1 MKVISGKETH
11 PKLTVGQFL
20 EAFPNL
26 RMEVLAGREGLS
38 KLISSP
44 RIQKP
49 GLALAG
55 VPEFVHAERIQILG
69 STEISFLERQTPEFR
84 RAALRH
90 IYDQEVSCF
99 LITKNLTPPPEV
111 LALSEETVTPVL
123 RTPEASSVAIQTV
136 TEGLA
141 EALAPC
147 LTVHGVLVDVFGVG
161 LLIIGKGSIGKSESA
176 LDLVLRGHRLVS
188 DDMVVIRRRSE
199 TLTGS
204 APPFLKHIMELR
216 GLGVVD
222 IKELFGVVAT
232 RDRKDV
238 ELVVELEH
246 WADGKEYD
254 RLGIEEEFVSILGV
268 KVPYILMPVAPGRVI
283 SILLEVAVR
292 NLLLK
297 RKGIHTARTFDQRLK
312 EELLRKGE
320 DLGEP

>member
-1 MKVISGKETH
+1 MKVITGQETH
-11 PKLTVGQFL
+11 PKLTVQQFL

-69 STEISFLERQTPEFR
+69 STEISFLERQTPDFR
-84 RAALRH
+84 RTALRH

-111 LALSEETVTPVL
+111 LELAEETVTPVL
-123 RTPEASSVAIQTV
+123 RTPEASSVTIQAV
-136 TEGLA
+136 TDGLV

-161 LLIIGKGSIGKSESA
+161 LLIVGEGSIGKSESA

-188 DDMVVIRRRSE
+188 DDLVEIRRRSE

-204 APPFLKHIMELR
+204 APLLLKHHMELR
-216 GLGVVD
+216 GLGIID

-246 WADGKEYD
+246 WRNDRQYD
-254 RLGIEEEFVSILGV
+254 RLGLEEQHVRILGV
-268 KVPYILMPVAPGRVI
+268 AVPYILMPVAPGRVI

-297 RKGIHTARTFDQRLK
+297 RKGIYTARTFAERHQAAMKNGASDDR
-312 EELLRKGE
+312 
-320 DLGEP
+320 

>member
-1 MKVISGKETH
+1 MKVISGQETH
-11 PKLTVGQFL
+11 PKMTVLQFL
-20 EAFPNL
+20 EAFPRL

-69 STEISFLERQTPEFR
+69 STEISFLERQTSEFR
-84 RAALRH
+84 RAALSH

-99 LITKNLTPPPEV
+99 LITKGLTPPPEV
-111 LALSEETVTPVL
+111 LELAEETVTPVL
-123 RTPEASSVAIQTV
+123 RTSEASSVAIQTV
-136 TEGLA
+136 TEGLT

-161 LLIIGKGSIGKSESA
+161 LLIIGEGSIGKSESA
-176 LDLVLRGHRLVS
+176 LDLILRGHRLVS
-188 DDMVVIRRRSE
+188 DDMVLIRRRSD

-204 APPFLKHIMELR
+204 APALLKHIMELR
-216 GLGVVD
+216 GLGVIDV
-222 IKELFGVVAT
+222 KELFGVVAT
-232 RDRKDV
+232 RERKDV

-246 WADGKEYD
+246 WRTDKEYD
-254 RLGIEEEFVSILGV
+254 RIGLEEAHIRILGV
-268 KVPYILMPVAPGRVI
+268 EVPYIVMPVAPGRVI

-297 RKGIHTARTFDQRLK
+297 RKGIHTARTFDQRQK
-312 EELLRKGE
+312 EAARRKGV
-320 DLGEP
+320 DRGEP

>member
-1 MKVISGKETH
+1 MKVISGQETH
-11 PKLTVGQFL
+11 PKLTVQQFL
-20 EAFPNL
+20 EAFPSL
-26 RMEVLAGREGLS
+26 RMEVLAGKEGLS
-38 KLISSP
+38 KFISSP

-69 STEISFLERQTPEFR
+69 STEVSFLERQTPEFR
-84 RAALRH
+84 RTALRH

-99 LITKNLTPPPEV
+99 LLTKNLTPPPEV
-111 LALSEETVTPVL
+111 LELAEETVTPVL

-136 TEGLA
+136 TEGLM

-161 LLIIGKGSIGKSESA
+161 LLLVGEGSIGKSESA

-188 DDMVVIRRRSE
+188 DDLVEIRRRSE

-204 APPFLKHIMELR
+204 APPLLKHHMELR
-216 GLGVVD
+216 GLGIID

-246 WADGKEYD
+246 WRNDRQYD
-254 RLGIEEEFVSILGV
+254 RLGLEERFVRILGV
-268 KVPYILMPVAPGRVI
+268 PVPYILMPVAPGRVI

-297 RKGIHTARTFDQRLK
+297 RKGVYTARTFAERHQAAMKNRASHD
-312 EELLRKGE
+312 
-320 DLGEP
+320 D

>member
-1 MKVISGKETH
+1 MKVITGQETH
-11 PKLTVGQFL
+11 PKLTIQQFL

-69 STEISFLERQTPEFR
+69 STEISFLERQTPDFR
-84 RAALRH
+84 RTALRH
-90 IYDQEVSCF
+90 IYDQEVSCL
-99 LITKNLTPPPEV
+99 LITKNLVPPPEV
-111 LALSEETVTPVL
+111 LELAEETVTPVL
-123 RTPEASSVAIQTV
+123 RTPEASSVTIQAV
-136 TEGLA
+136 TDGLV

-161 LLIIGKGSIGKSESA
+161 LLIVGEGSIGKSESA

-188 DDMVVIRRRSE
+188 DDLVEIRRRSE

-204 APPFLKHIMELR
+204 APELLKHHMELR
-216 GLGVVD
+216 GLGIID

-246 WADGKEYD
+246 WRNDRQYD
-254 RLGIEEEFVSILGV
+254 RLGLEERHVRILGV
-268 KVPYILMPVAPGRVI
+268 AVPYILMPVAPGRVI

-297 RKGIHTARTFDQRLK
+297 RKGIHTARTFAERHQAAMKNDASDDR
-312 EELLRKGE
+312 
-320 DLGEP
+320 